1 MRKTHIEMNKDGSIT
16 THVSIHATLQD
27 IAHAVHL
34 RPDDA
39 AFALRECGF
48 LDRRKFDVIDED
60 EEEIIVI
67 SREMVEGVADA
78 VNVKKMYMDPKG
90 VLL

>member
-1 MRKTHIEMNKDGSIT
+1 MRKTHIGMNKDGSIT
-16 THVSIHATLQD
+16 THVAIYATLKD

-34 RPDDA
+34 RPHDA

-48 LDRRKFDVIDED
+48 LDRRKFDVMDDE

-78 VNVKKMYMDPKG
+78 LNLRKMYISPAC